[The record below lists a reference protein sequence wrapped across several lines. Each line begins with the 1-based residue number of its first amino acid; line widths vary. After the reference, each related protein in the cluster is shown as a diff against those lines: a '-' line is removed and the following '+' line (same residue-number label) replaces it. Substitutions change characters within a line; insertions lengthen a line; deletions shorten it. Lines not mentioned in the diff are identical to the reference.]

1 MEGAVAILEFPT
13 SDRVVVI
20 AVRVLM
26 AAILGGT
33 LGFERELHRKA
44 AGLRTHIVVAVGAA
58 VFVMVALES
67 GATSADLSRVIQ
79 GVATGIGFVGAGTIL
94 KPDDREEDVKGI
106 TTAAG
111 IWLTAAVGMAVG
123 TGHAWLS
130 ILVTALMIPIVW
142 LARQIEH
149 RFLQHPRPK

>member
-1 MEGAVAILEFPT
+1 MAIFELPT
-13 SDRVVVI
+13 TDRVVVI
-20 AVRVLM
+20 VVRVLM
-26 AAILGGT
+26 AAILGGV
-33 LGFERELHRKA
+33 LGFERELHHKA

-58 VFVMVALES
+58 VFVMVGLES
-67 GATSADLSRVIQ
+67 GSSSADLSRIIQ

-123 TGHAWLS
+123 AGHAWLS
-130 ILVTALMIPIVW
+130 LLVAGLMLPIVW
-142 LARQIEH
+142 VGRLIEE
-149 RFLQHPRPK
+149 RFLRHPPAR

>member
-1 MEGAVAILEFPT
+1 VAIFELPT
-13 SDRVVVI
+13 TDRVVVI
-20 AVRVLM
+20 VVRVLM
-26 AAILGGT
+26 AAILGGV
-33 LGFERELHRKA
+33 LGFERELHHKA

-58 VFVMVALES
+58 VFVMVGLES
-67 GATSADLSRVIQ
+67 GSSSADLSRIIQ

-123 TGHAWLS
+123 AGHAWLS
-130 ILVTALMIPIVW
+130 LIVAGLMLPIVW
-142 LARQIEH
+142 VGRLIEE
-149 RFLQHPRPK
+149 RFLRHPPAR

>member
-1 MEGAVAILEFPT
+1 MAIFELPTADRAVAI
-13 SDRVVVI
+13 V
-20 AVRVLM
+20 VRVLM
-26 AAILGGT
+26 AAILGGL
-33 LGFERELHRKA
+33 LGFERELHHKA

-67 GATSADLSRVIQ
+67 GSTSADLSRVIQ

-130 ILVTALMIPIVW
+130 LLVTGLMIPIVW
-142 LARQIEH
+142 VARRIEE
-149 RFLQHPRPK
+149 RFLQHPRAR

>member
-1 MEGAVAILEFPT
+1 VAIFELPAT
-13 SDRVVVI
+13 DRVVVI
-20 AVRVLM
+20 VVRVLM
-26 AAILGGT
+26 AAILGGI
-33 LGFERELHRKA
+33 LGFERELHHKA

-67 GATSADLSRVIQ
+67 GSTSADLSRIIQ

-94 KPDDREEDVKGI
+94 KPDDREGDVKGI

-111 IWLTAAVGMAVG
+111 IWLTAAVGLAVG

-130 ILVTALMIPIVW
+130 LLVTGLMIPIVW
-142 LARQIEH
+142 VARRIEE
-149 RFLQHPRPK
+149 RFLGHPRAR